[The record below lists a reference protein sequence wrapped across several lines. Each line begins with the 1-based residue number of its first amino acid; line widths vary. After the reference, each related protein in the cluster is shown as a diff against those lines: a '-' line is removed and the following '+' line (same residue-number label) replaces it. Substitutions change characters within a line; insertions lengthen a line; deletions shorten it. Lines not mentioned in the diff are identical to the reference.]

1 MLPAIVGECNVQVLC
16 LIGSQLALL
25 LLVVLQDL
33 AYGCLIEMENPVVPV
48 LVLPVGIGPNLLS
61 TKCNLGTQ
69 RLPLHANGIAI
80 ASCVT
85 PVALIYPKI
94 GSR

>member
-1 MLPAIVGECNVQVLC
+1 MQVLC

-33 AYGCLIEMENPVVPV
+33 ANGCLIEMENPVVPI

-61 TKCNLGTQ
+61 AKCNLGTQ

-80 ASCVT
+80 ALWVT
-85 PVALIYPKI
+85 PFGADLFQH
-94 GSR
+94 